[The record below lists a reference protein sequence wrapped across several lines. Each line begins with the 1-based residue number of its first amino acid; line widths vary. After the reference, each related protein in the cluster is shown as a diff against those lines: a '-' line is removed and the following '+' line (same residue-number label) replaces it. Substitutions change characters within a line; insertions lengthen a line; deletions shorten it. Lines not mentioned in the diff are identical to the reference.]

1 MKKEKNINYN
11 YYNCYSITWY
21 NIIYIFLEK
30 RILKKKNLAIFKLK
44 KKKNK
49 H

>member
-21 NIIYIFLEK
+21 NIIYIF
-30 RILKKKNLAIFKLK
+30 RKKGY
-44 KKKNK
+44 
-49 H
+49 